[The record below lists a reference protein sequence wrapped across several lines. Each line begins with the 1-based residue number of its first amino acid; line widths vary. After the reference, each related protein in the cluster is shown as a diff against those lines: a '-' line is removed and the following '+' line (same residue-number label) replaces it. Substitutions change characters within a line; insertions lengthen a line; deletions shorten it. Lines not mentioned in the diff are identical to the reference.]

1 MDHNRTN
8 SVSSRLINI
17 MAGIVHVNA
26 LDGRS
31 LSIYTNLITLQH
43 CEMPFSPTLQ
53 RIS

>member
-17 MAGIVHVNA
+17 MAGVIHAN
-26 LDGRS
+26 LDNGRS
-31 LSIYTNLITLQH
+31 LSIYMNLITLQH

>member
-17 MAGIVHVNA
+17 MAGIVHVKSDN
-26 LDGRS
+26 GRS

-53 RIS
+53 RMS